1 MLKRRHGKIIL
12 AAWMMVLP
20 ALLIRMSTIVYPF
33 VMTVVNSFQDLNI
46 FKGASGD
53 FIGFAN
59 YAKLF
64 TDDKLHASLTF
75 TAIFTLVSMGFHLI
89 LGVGLALLLNLQF
102 KGKKLLRTIVLIP
115 WATPMV
121 VVGIAAKY
129 GFNDTYGLINDLIR
143 RIVPNFHFG
152 WLVHGYSARI
162 AVIAVDLWKNV
173 PFFAILILA
182 GLQFISADLYE
193 AARIDGSGSINSFFK
208 ITLPLIKR
216 NILTTSI
223 FFTMWRMTSFDVV
236 YAMTS
241 GGPFD
246 STSLLAYRIYQ
257 EAFTN
262 LNLGYASAIAILLF
276 LLMALMSLTNLRFI
290 SKIDY

>member
-64 TDDKLHASLTF
+64 TDGKLHASLTF

-89 LGVGLALLLNLQF
+89 LGVGLALLLNLRF

-121 VVGIAAKY
+121 VIGIAAKY

-182 GLQFISADLYE
+182 GLQFISDDLYE
-193 AARIDGSGSINSFFK
+193 AARIDGSGSIHSFFK

-223 FFTMWRMTSFDVV
+223 FFTMWRMS
-236 YAMTS
+236 
-241 GGPFD
+241 
-246 STSLLAYRIYQ
+246 SLCHDIRR
-257 EAFTN
+257 
-262 LNLGYASAIAILLF
+262 SV
-276 LLMALMSLTNLRFI
+276 
-290 SKIDY
+290 